1 MQPDEVTSASSR
13 FIRQVQQEVFYEE
26 VQVVRT
32 GTELLSGSKLKPL
45 KPVLDKGEILRRDE
59 WLRYAEFLP

>member
-13 FIRQVQQEVFYEE
+13 FIRPVQQEVFYEE

-32 GTELLSGSKLKPL
+32 RTELLSGSKLQPL
-45 KPVLDKGEILRRDE
+45 KPVLDEDEILRRDG